1 MVIAILLAGGTGI
14 RLGSNIPKQY
24 IEVAGKPLISY
35 SIRTLMEC
43 EEVQSIRV
51 VADEVWHELICCC
64 FEQNSCN
71 AKFAG
76 FSKPGE
82 NRQLSIWNA
91 LEDIRVSEQKCEYVL
106 IHDAARPFLRQ
117 DLLKRMFDAVGEA
130 EGVLPVL
137 PMKDTVYFCEDGQQ
151 ITGLLDRSKLFAGQA
166 PELFRFSLYYDAN
179 KRILGETILT
189 INGSTE
195 VAVKAGMRM
204 EIVAGDEN
212 NFKVTT
218 KEDLERAARILMSPM
233 VEG

>member
-1 MVIAILLAGGTGI
+1 MVIAIILAGGTGI

-35 SIRTLMEC
+35 SIRTLGEC
-43 EEVQSIRV
+43 EDVQSIRV
-51 VADEVWHELICCC
+51 VADEGWHELICRC
-64 FEQNSCN
+64 FEQNSCD

-91 LEDIRVSEQKCEYVL
+91 LEDIRLSKQKCEYIL

-117 DLLKRMFDAVGEA
+117 DLLKRMFDAAGEA

-137 PMKDTVYFCEDGQQ
+137 PMKDTVYYCGHGQQ

-166 PELFRFSLYYDAN
+166 PELFRFDLYYDAN
-179 KRILGETILT
+179 KRILGDTILS

-195 VAVKAGMRM
+195 VAIKAGMRM

-212 NFKVTT
+212 NFKITT
-218 KEDLERAARILMSPM
+218 KEDLERAASILLSPM